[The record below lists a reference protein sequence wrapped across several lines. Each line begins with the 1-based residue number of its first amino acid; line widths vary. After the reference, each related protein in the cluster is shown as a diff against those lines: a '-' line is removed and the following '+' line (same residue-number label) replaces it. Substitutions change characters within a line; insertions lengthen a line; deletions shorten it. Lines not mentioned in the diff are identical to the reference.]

1 MEETNGNDVKVDAPE
16 PHDFASA
23 VERALKSRNV
33 KMRCHDCGL
42 VGRAG
47 FHLYGAPVVTP
58 TSVEG
63 QVLFSACFVCG
74 KCGAQKLYN
83 LNVLGLEMRREERR
97 IVTPG
102 QGQPQQLIV
111 PV

>member
-1 MEETNGNDVKVDAPE
+1 
-16 PHDFASA
+16 
-23 VERALKSRNV
+23 
-33 KMRCHDCGL
+33 
-42 VGRAG
+42 
-47 FHLYGAPVVTP
+47 
-58 TSVEG
+58 
-63 QVLFSACFVCG
+63 VLFSACFVCG